1 MQNTCRLERIPFR
14 LTPECA
20 LDSFSG
26 RIFCGKPVSTPDQV
40 RGRHF
45 PENALSVAIVAAAAA
60 ITCVSAAQAQQHTVR
75 VAVVRALTSTPLMI
89 ADQKGYYKDLGIK
102 VEVSDIDTTALVPL
116 AQNQVQVMEAG
127 MTAGYFNALEKDFPI
142 TIASD
147 RAATPILHKLLIR
160 PDLKDRIRKIAD
172 LKGKTIA
179 VNGTASVVNYE
190 LGKLLETVG
199 LTIKDVELKVLP
211 FPQMGVGLAN
221 KAVDAAVVIPP
232 WAFQLVDQNIGTV
245 LVDVD
250 DHVKPTPL
258 SIAVAFINT
267 DWARQNR
274 ELARNFFVAYIRGV
288 REYCQAY
295 HNGPNRQDVI
305 DIAVR
310 TGVERRPELLYK
322 YPWPSRD
329 PNGQFN
335 MASLLDIQSW
345 YVKAGLSQQQF
356 APERIA
362 TSEYVN
368 YAVQK
373 LGPFTVENKD
383 STLPGCR

>member
-1 MQNTCRLERIPFR
+1 MQITCRQNTCRAGL
-14 LTPECA
+14 
-20 LDSFSG
+20 
-26 RIFCGKPVSTPDQV
+26 
-40 RGRHF
+40 
-45 PENALSVAIVAAAAA
+45 AIVAAAAA
-60 ITCVSAAQAQQHTVR
+60 LACVSAAQAQQHTVR

-89 ADQKGYYKDLGIK
+89 ADQKGWFKEYGIK

-116 AQNQVQVMEAG
+116 AQNQFQVMEAG

-160 PDLKDRIRKIAD
+160 PDLKDQIRRIAD
-172 LKGKTIA
+172 LKGRTIA

-221 KAVDAAVVIPP
+221 KAVDAAVAIPP
-232 WAFQLVDQNIGTV
+232 WAFQLVDQNIGAV

-310 TGVERRPELLYK
+310 TGVERRQELLYK

-329 PNGQFN
+329 PNGRFN

-345 YVKAGLSQQQF
+345 YVKAGLTQQQF
-356 APERIA
+356 PPERIA
-362 TSEYVN
+362 TNEYVD

>member
-1 MQNTCRLERIPFR
+1 MYLRFL
-14 LTPECA
+14 LVA
-20 LDSFSG
+20 L
-26 RIFCGKPVSTPDQV
+26 
-40 RGRHF
+40 
-45 PENALSVAIVAAAAA
+45 AATAGAA
-60 ITCVSAAQAQQHTVR
+60 AAQAQQHTVR
-75 VAVVRALTSTPLMI
+75 VAVVRALTSTPVMI
-89 ADQKGYYKDLGIK
+89 ADQKGYFREHGIK

-127 MTAGYFNALEKDFPI
+127 MTAAYFNSLEKNFPI
-142 TIASD
+142 TIATD

-160 PDLKDRIRKIAD
+160 PDLKDQIKTIAD
-172 LKGKTIA
+172 LKGRAIA
-179 VNGTASVVNYE
+179 INGTASVVNYE

-232 WAFQLVDQNIGTV
+232 WAFQLVDQNIGV
-245 LVDVD
+245 ALADID
-250 DHVKPTPL
+250 DYVKPSPL

-267 DWARQNR
+267 DWARQSP
-274 ELARNFFVAYIRGV
+274 EVARNFFVAYIRGV

-295 HNGPNRQDVI
+295 HQGSNRQDVI

-310 TGVERRPELLYK
+310 TGVERRQELLYK
-322 YPWPSRD
+322 YPWPSRNPD
-329 PNGQFN
+329 GRFN

-345 YVKAGLSQQQF
+345 YLKAGLTQQQF

-362 TSEYVN
+362 TNAYVD

-373 LGPFTVENKD
+373 LGRFVVENKD
-383 STLPGCR
+383 SKLPGCR

>member
-1 MQNTCRLERIPFR
+1 MPDKVL
-14 LTPECA
+14 A
-20 LDSFSG
+20 
-26 RIFCGKPVSTPDQV
+26 GKASPSS
-40 RGRHF
+40 
-45 PENALSVAIVAAAAA
+45 LAAAAL
-60 ITCVSAAQAQQHTVR
+60 TCVSAAQAQQHTVR

-89 ADQKGYYKDLGIK
+89 ADQKGYFKEHGIK

-116 AQNQVQVMEAG
+116 AQNQIQVMEAG

-160 PDLKDRIRKIAD
+160 PDLKDQIKKIAD
-172 LKGKTIA
+172 LKGRTIA

-232 WAFQLVDQNIGTV
+232 WAFQLVDQNIGAV

-267 DWARQNR
+267 DWARQN
-274 ELARNFFVAYIRGV
+274 ARSRATSSSPISAAFGNTAKPTTTG
-288 REYCQAY
+288 
-295 HNGPNRQDVI
+295 
-305 DIAVR
+305 R
-310 TGVERRPELLYK
+310 TGRK
-322 YPWPSRD
+322 
-329 PNGQFN
+329 
-335 MASLLDIQSW
+335 
-345 YVKAGLSQQQF
+345 
-356 APERIA
+356 
-362 TSEYVN
+362 
-368 YAVQK
+368 
-373 LGPFTVENKD
+373 
-383 STLPGCR
+383 